1 MLQLYPSTQVDF
13 TNNGEPIRHSFDEH
27 AIREDGFYL
36 TFKLLLDE
44 NEEYKKVKLE
54 NIIGA
59 MTPDGMNYFKVYDV
73 IPKTDHV
80 EVIALQLF
88 YYLDYRRTKP
98 FNLKKSTGFGAIQAL
113 AHNFVSSIDPYT
125 FDSSV
130 NETHDFSVDTT
141 GSNEEKYYNALEIAN
156 RIANRWDSE
165 FMLNGYDV
173 RMVKRLGKKTDALLY
188 EKKNI
193 SEIEF
198 ENSGRSL
205 VTRIYAVSRWTL
217 DRDNPEFVEDADND
231 REIRVTVDSP
241 LINEYSQIYEE
252 EYTNNDLRTEQE
264 LINWASLKYSTDN
277 VDKPSRSIELKANTV
292 DGTEINYGDELVLKY
307 LTHDIDETIRCVG
320 YDFNPVTED
329 YYSVTLGDWRDS
341 FGRSFNR
348 QVADVS
354 DRQQSQLDRLERE
367 VQLVQMSAN
376 GKNRVTYGENPVPN
390 PIDGDIWFYH
400 PTDRPDEVELKIY
413 NAESGQWERKDVS
426 SEIIKQQFEEIDRIQ
441 QELIED
447 VEASENKAQQAIE
460 DAGVAQATADG
471 AYIYAQNILDNLDE
485 EVSGL
490 LTSETTQTSEYFS
503 QIYLKSELLD
513 GKLTDVLMSGT
524 SQTAQYIQDY
534 VIGEDYISEVI
545 QTSDL
550 IQSEIKRIVPVPT
563 EAEIIALAEATQLDR
578 ADIEAMFED
587 GFLTKEDLDMIAEL
601 TGMTTEQVQFMVN
614 NILNSELIQ
623 QYETVTKE
631 VNLYEQVGSQP
642 TSRNATHRWADFTFD
657 FDLEVGKEYP
667 FELSYLTDFDNILFL
682 VRTVTP
688 EGPVTAVSDQIFAAL
703 TVNGG
708 DAFG

>member
-1 MLQLYPSTQVDF
+1 MQLYPSTQVDF
-13 TNNGEPIRHSFDEH
+13 TNNGEPIRHSFDERV
-27 AIREDGFYL
+27 IREDGFYL

-44 NEEYKKVKLE
+44 NKEYKKVQLE

-59 MTPDGMNYFKVYDV
+59 TTPDGMNYFKVYDV

-88 YYLDYRRTKP
+88 YYLDYRRIKP
-98 FNLKKSTGFGAIQAL
+98 FNLKNATGFGAIQAL
-113 AHNFVSSIDPYT
+113 AYYFVSSIDPYT

-141 GSNEEKYYNALEIAN
+141 GSDEEKYYNALEIAN

-173 RMVKRLGKKTDALLY
+173 RMVKRLGTKTDALLY

-193 SEIEF
+193 SEFEF
-198 ENSGRSL
+198 ENSARSL

-217 DRDNPEFVEDADND
+217 DRDNPEFVEDADNE

-277 VDKPSRSIELKANTV
+277 VDKPSRSIELKANIV

-367 VQLVQMSAN
+367 VQIVQMSAN

-400 PTDRPDEVELKIY
+400 PTDRPDEVELRIY

-441 QELIED
+441 QEFIAD
-447 VEASENKAQQAIE
+447 VEASEN
-460 DAGVAQATADG
+460 V
-471 AYIYAQNILDNLDE
+471 
-485 EVSGL
+485 
-490 LTSETTQTSEYFS
+490 
-503 QIYLKSELLD
+503 
-513 GKLTDVLMSGT
+513 
-524 SQTAQYIQDY
+524 
-534 VIGEDYISEVI
+534 
-545 QTSDL
+545 
-550 IQSEIKRIVPVPT
+550 
-563 EAEIIALAEATQLDR
+563 
-578 ADIEAMFED
+578 
-587 GFLTKEDLDMIAEL
+587 IAEL
-601 TGMTTEQVQFMVN
+601 MDDWEEFRDSLDLDIPDMGLIWNIVGDDGRWVYSDNRLFVMGQHDNDVTSNEVVVTLEEGETVFTHNGEGFSIGNDYTFSFANPRFVERPNSVLTIQRPVKPKQSSFISVDCHHEPYPDYSAENSNQTNTFNKCYHASYTITATGAW
-614 NILNSELIQ
+614 
-623 QYETVTKE
+623 YETQTQEIEIAENKTITLPVVYKTGTLTVTH
-631 VNLYEQVGSQP
+631 ND
-642 TSRNATHRWADFTFD
+642 AT
-657 FDLEVGKEYP
+657 LEV
-667 FELSYLTDFDNILFL
+667 
-682 VRTVTP
+682 V
-688 EGPVTAVSDQIFAAL
+688 
-703 TVNGG
+703 
-708 DAFG
+708 